1 MAEIRNIVTEGFDVR
16 GQVDLINIQSMLD
29 GQFKYLLNY
38 IDHGVK
44 KLTSIPLISKRAS
57 SIKQLDAMDLREA
70 YEGWRSLPRITE
82 REAARYILSVGGQGI
97 IHCMCRGTCTTNACS
112 CKKAGRLCS
121 SRCHRNSKTC
131 KNMHEK

>member
-44 KLTSIPLISKRAS
+44 KLTSIPLISRAS
-57 SIKQLDAMDLREA
+57 SIKQLDAMDLHEA
-70 YEGWRSLPRITE
+70 YKGWRSLPTITE
-82 REAARYILSVGGQGI
+82 RERGSLFYIISWGTGNYALQLQGKLQAHIDTGKARLAK
-97 IHCMCRGTCTTNACS
+97 IHT
-112 CKKAGRLCS
+112 K
-121 SRCHRNSKTC
+121 NS
-131 KNMHEK
+131 E